1 MLYMYIRIHKFA
13 HVCTHTNM
21 MTHTCTHIDNYIMYN
36 INDIIVK
43 NFLEEE
49 FHDFQGFM
57 KTVIF

>member
-1 MLYMYIRIHKFA
+1 
-13 HVCTHTNM
+13 M

-36 INDIIVK
+36 INDINVK